1 MTTFLYSIY
10 FFADMKVL
18 ITGSPGVGKTTLIKS
33 LCEDLNKCSGFYTEE
48 LRQGGKRTGFDIV
61 TLDGSTRAPLAR
73 VNTSVKGPKVGQYT
87 VIISDFE
94 LLAQKSLN
102 SKSIE
107 SSQYVIIDEIGKM
120 ENFSSKFQG
129 MVRKIFES
137 DSKHIIATIP
147 MKNEGIGL
155 VKEIVNRSDTEI
167 IEVTKDNRDFIKDII
182 LQKII

>member
-1 MTTFLYSIY
+1 
-10 FFADMKVL
+10 MKVL

-33 LCEDLNKCSGFYTEE
+33 LCQDLTQCSGFYTEE
-48 LRQGGKRTGFDIV
+48 LREGGKRTGFDIV
-61 TLDGSTRAPLAR
+61 SLDGSTRAPLAR

-87 VIISDFE
+87 VITSDFE
-94 LLAQKSLN
+94 LLAQKLLN

-107 SSQYVIIDEIGKM
+107 NCQYVIIDEIGKM
-120 ENFSSKFQG
+120 ENFSSKFQV

-147 MKNEGIGL
+147 VKYESISL

-167 IEVTKDNRDFIKDII
+167 IEVTKSNRDSIKDVI
-182 LQKII
+182 LQKFI